1 MRRLLLALAAAFVGA
16 VPASACI
23 WDSELPGHERE
34 FRSSYE
40 KTAPTAEPDSVRQAL
55 PWAIGGVGAALLVVG
70 WVAVARQYSRGGGH
84 AS

>member
-1 MRRLLLALAAAFVGA
+1 MRRLLLALVVAFAGS

-40 KTAPTAEPDSVRQAL
+40 KSAPSTESESARQYL
-55 PWAIGGVGAALLVVG
+55 PWAAGGIGVALLVVG
-70 WVAVARQYSRGGGH
+70 WVAVARQYGRGGGD
-84 AS
+84 AA